1 MNARRLLPRVD
12 VVLAATAVAVVM
24 NLWRVP
30 ELIPQLAV
38 LRPTVLTLLVALGLY
53 VLDRHP
59 ARQLGTL
66 RTPITVPLVLFL
78 ALVVATLPFS
88 LDPGFST
95 SYLFVELIPRV
106 LLTVLIVAAVRN
118 RNDLEL
124 LLLAVLVGGA
134 LYTLYALVRIP
145 LGPEG
150 KWTALVDYDNNDFA
164 LIAISVLPL
173 GVYFLRRDAG
183 RLRRIIA
190 LLSLLVLLAGIVRS
204 GSRGG
209 MIGLMA
215 VAAYLALRYRAVPAR
230 VRVAA
235 TVIGGLALVGVAGA
249 ELTATIDTVMHPQ
262 DDYNWAGGDYYGR
275 IQLWKRGL
283 QYMHER
289 PLTGVGLSA
298 FPIAE
303 GELSEVARARM
314 AHGLDV
320 KQLVAHNMYVQV
332 GAELGLVSLG
342 IFVFLLWRTYRG
354 LHEVRELCWN
364 DDGGGMPPEQ
374 VLARVL
380 TAALLGFCVSAIFI
394 AAAYFTYLF
403 VLFGFAGALM
413 KLAPSWAASR
423 DLVEYDREIEYGATL
438 AIESGTMRSEVG

>member
-1 MNARRLLPRVD
+1 MNARRWLPRTD
-12 VVLAATAVAVVM
+12 IVLAATAVAIVM

-30 ELIPQLAV
+30 ELIPPLAA
-38 LRPTVLTLLVALGLY
+38 LRPTVLTLILAMVLY
-53 VLDRHP
+53 LLDRHP
-59 ARQLGTL
+59 GRQLGTL
-66 RTPITVPLVLFL
+66 RTPITVPMMLFL
-78 ALVVATLPFS
+78 ALIVATIPFS

-106 LLTVLIVAAVRN
+106 LLTVLIIAVVRD

-134 LYTLYALVRIP
+134 LYTVYALVRIP

-173 GVYFLRRDAG
+173 AVYFLRRDAG
-183 RLRRIIA
+183 RVRRIAA

-209 MIGLMA
+209 FIGLVA
-215 VAAYLALRYRAVPAR
+215 VVAYLALRYRAVPAR
-230 VRVAA
+230 VRLAA
-235 TVIGGLALVGVAGA
+235 TIIGGLALVGVAGA
-249 ELTATIDTVMHPQ
+249 ELTATVDTVLHPQ
-262 DDYNWAGGDYYGR
+262 DDYNWTGGDYYGR
-275 IQLWKRGL
+275 IQLWKRGI

-303 GELSEVARARM
+303 GELSDVARERM

-332 GAELGLVSLG
+332 GAELGLISLA

-354 LHEVRELCWN
+354 LHGVRQLCQT
-364 DDGGGMPPEQ
+364 DGAGRVPPEHA
-374 VLARVL
+374 LARVL

-394 AAAYFTYLF
+394 AAAYFTFLF

-413 KLAPSWAASR
+413 KLAPAWAPAG
-423 DLVEYDREIEYGATL
+423 DLVEPDPAIGYAESWAIDTRTIQSGA
-438 AIESGTMRSEVG
+438 S